1 VTQQLVNGLQ
11 LGAIYSL
18 FAVGF
23 TIIFGVH
30 RILNLAQG
38 SLLTA
43 AGLVAYVAAQNL
55 HTGFVIT
62 IVIAAAAGACISTLI
77 DLLAFKPLRAVG
89 APEEATLVVSIGA
102 SLIIETIAQRLTST
116 QPESYPSA
124 ASLGWRIHLGGVLV
138 TGLQVVTVVLC
149 LVLSAATLYYIR
161 FTQTGRTIRAV
172 SCDPRTASLMGIR
185 PQSVYLKTFALC
197 GVITGVAAVLVG
209 QYVSS
214 LSYNTGDSYLLI
226 GITAIVVGGMG
237 SIPGAVVAGFAIGL
251 IEAFTLQY
259 ISSTWSLAA
268 PFILLFGMLLFRPQ
282 GLFGSFDPR
291 SAIGRNA

>member
-1 VTQQLVNGLQ
+1 VIQQLVNGLQ

-18 FAVGF
+18 FAVAF

-55 HTGFVIT
+55 HTDFVVT
-62 IVIAAAAGACISTLI
+62 IMIAAAAGACVSVLV
-77 DLLAFKPLRAVG
+77 DLLAFKPLRAVR
-89 APEEATLVVSIGA
+89 APEEATMVVSIGA

-116 QPESYPSA
+116 QPESYPNA
-124 ASLGWRIHLGGVLV
+124 ASLGWRIHLGSVPV
-138 TGLQVVTVVLC
+138 TGLQIVTILLC
-149 LVLSAATLYYIR
+149 LVLSAATFYYIR
-161 FTQTGRTIRAV
+161 FTRAGRTIRAV
-172 SCDPRTASLMGIR
+172 SCDPKTATLMGIW
-185 PQSVYLKTFALC
+185 PQGVYLKTFTLC
-197 GVITGVAAVLVG
+197 GAITGVAAVLVG
-209 QYVSS
+209 LYISS

-259 ISSTWSLAA
+259 VSSTWSLAA

-282 GLFGSFDPR
+282 GVFGTFDPR

>member
-1 VTQQLVNGLQ
+1 MIQQLINGLQ

-43 AGLVAYVAAQNL
+43 AGLLAYVGAQHL
-55 HTGFVIT
+55 HTGFVVT
-62 IVIAAAAGACISTLI
+62 LLAAAIAGACVSVLV
-77 DLLAFKPLRAVG
+77 DLAAFRPLRALG
-89 APEEATLVVSIGA
+89 APEEATMVASIGA
-102 SLIIETIAQRLTST
+102 SLIMVTIAQRLTNT
-116 QPESYPSA
+116 QPESYPGA
-124 ASLGWRIHLGGVLV
+124 VQLTGRIHFGSVLV
-138 TGLQVVTVVLC
+138 TELQIVTVVLC
-149 LVLSAATLYYIR
+149 LALSAATMYFIR
-161 FTQTGRTIRAV
+161 FTRTGRSIRAV
-172 SCDPRTASLMGIR
+172 SADPKTATLMGIR
-185 PQSVYLKTFALC
+185 PQSIYLKTFALC
-197 GVITGVAAVLVG
+197 GAITGIAAVLVG
-209 QYVSS
+209 LYIGS
-214 LSYNTGDSYLLI
+214 LSYDTGDSYLLI

-259 ISSTWSLAA
+259 VSSTWSLAA

-282 GLFGSFDPR
+282 GIFGAFDPR